1 MRLLPS
7 LVLLTALA
15 QSSLASILAI
25 DYGAEWTKISLVKPG
40 LPFDVVL
47 NKDSK
52 RKVQSVVGWK
62 KDERL
67 FGGEASAV
75 VSGPSS
81 CAVMKEGIEAAS
93 SPSLWPLSLL
103 SCVPSPFFLLS

>member
-1 MRLLPS
+1 MLPLLLLLGALSPS
-7 LVLLTALA
+7 V
-15 QSSLASILAI
+15 LASILAI

-67 FGGEASAV
+67 FGGEAVAV
-75 VSGPSS
+75 VR
-81 CAVMKEGIEAAS
+81 AVDSDAS
-93 SPSLWPLSLL
+93 SPDELALEL
-103 SCVPSPFFLLS
+103 